1 MHQGDGAEM
10 ICDFLAVDARIAL
23 FRCFHRKADDVLVA
37 GLDEQIADVKA
48 HGALLDAEILGDFL
62 VAHVAADALQDLEL
76 AARQLGVRASKGG
89 GAADIRIDLC
99 AFHRGADTGGEC
111 LARDSL

>member
-10 ICDFLAVDARIAL
+10 IRDFLAVDARIAL

-37 GLDEQIADVKA
+37 GLDEHIADVKA

-76 AARQLGVRASKGG
+76 AARQLGIQRRGCRRYPDRFVRLPSWRGYRRQTLRP
-89 GAADIRIDLC
+89 RIPC
-99 AFHRGADTGGEC
+99 R
-111 LARDSL
+111 